1 MKKVYTYLLIGC
13 LFTTLDLSIGG
24 LHLLPDSIG
33 YLLIVIGAY
42 LGESTNAFKKWSKLN
57 T

>member
-42 LGESTNAFKKWSKLN
+42 LGEKQIGRAHV
-57 T
+57 